1 MKKILLTISCAM
13 ACSLQVLNAQ
23 QIPIAGKIT
32 DSNGNPIAGVTVN
45 IKGTTISAT
54 TNANGLFSINANQN
68 AVLIISS
75 VGFKTQEVPIGG
87 RKSLAVV
94 MESSEEAIEE
104 VVVTALGIQRSERSL
119 GYAAQ
124 KVSAE
129 TLTANKQNN
138 VVNALQGKVAGVTIT
153 STGGAP
159 GQGASIQ
166 IRGINSIDYSRDNSP
181 LFVIDGVLM
190 DNSTST
196 TGNRAT
202 ERGISNRAI
211 DINPDDIESIN
222 ILKGGAATALYG
234 LRGSNG
240 VVVITT
246 KSGKAGQLKINY
258 SGLAGFENANK
269 FPELQDVYTQGWEY
283 VYDPESFWPAFGPT
297 VEEAKKIDPTHPDKL
312 TNHFKAAFDT
322 GNQFKNSLNFSGGTE
337 KYNFLASL
345 AK

>member
-45 IKGTTISAT
+45 VKGTTISAT

-166 IRGINSIDYSRDNSP
+166 IRGINSID
-181 LFVIDGVLM
+181 
-190 DNSTST
+190 
-196 TGNRAT
+196 
-202 ERGISNRAI
+202 
-211 DINPDDIESIN
+211 
-222 ILKGGAATALYG
+222 
-234 LRGSNG
+234 
-240 VVVITT
+240 
-246 KSGKAGQLKINY
+246 
-258 SGLAGFENANK
+258 
-269 FPELQDVYTQGWEY
+269 
-283 VYDPESFWPAFGPT
+283 
-297 VEEAKKIDPTHPDKL
+297 
-312 TNHFKAAFDT
+312 
-322 GNQFKNSLNFSGGTE
+322 
-337 KYNFLASL
+337 
-345 AK
+345 